1 MKKTEKRFRWLK
13 LNENFF
19 SRKEIDWL
27 EDQENGQLNSIIY
40 LKLCLITLNT
50 NGVLV
55 REIGSEFHAYS
66 TEKLAAISKTTT
78 QEMELALAYFL
89 QAGLMEIDENG
100 NCKLVGVE
108 EMTGSETIWA
118 KYKQNEK
125 KKSNTS
131 KGKMK
136 K

>member
-1 MKKTEKRFRWLK
+1 MKKVEQRYFWLK

-19 SRKEIDWL
+19 SRTDIDWL
-27 EDQENGQLNSIIY
+27 EEQENGRLSILIY

-50 NGVLV
+50 NGLLV

-66 TEKLAAISKTTT
+66 TEKLAAITKTTT

-108 EMTGSETIWA
+108 EMTGSETGWA
-118 KYKQNEK
+118 EK
-125 KKSNTS
+125 KRNERNKPKGS
-131 KGKMK
+131 KTKAK